1 MHTKIAI
8 CLMTLLTILAT
19 AELIA
24 IIKINREESWYV
36 IMAHVIFN
44 YTLATLIAIFA
55 DANINRLAVIPVI
68 AYTIIVVWTIVCF
81 SEVENN
87 ILMIFMSIEMGMFY
101 VLSIGVIGA
110 AVRISIKNHCEEVE
124 VEVEGKSEGQKDKNE
139 KSQNDGDAKNKI
151 ELNEE
156 PGQPDNVQ

>member
-1 MHTKIAI
+1 MHIKIAI
-8 CLMTLLTILAT
+8 WIMTLLTILAT

-24 IIKINREESWYV
+24 IIKINREESWFV

-44 YTLATLIAIFA
+44 YALATLIAIFA

-68 AYTIIVVWTIVCF
+68 TYTIIMVWTIVCF
-81 SEVENN
+81 SEVENST
-87 ILMIFMSIEMGMFY
+87 LMIFMSIEMGMFY

-110 AVRISIKNHCEEVE
+110 AVRISIKNHCEDVE
-124 VEVEGKSEGQKDKNE
+124 EVEGECEGNNNE
-139 KSQNDGDAKNKI
+139 KNKI

-156 PGQPDNVQ
+156 PGQPDNV